1 MSDIIIE
8 IVEISKGEKFL
19 ELKDIEKIRHNI
31 NEFDLYSLQ
40 ELLREEEE
48 ESVNSEN
55 DIIDEN

>member
-31 NEFDLYSLQ
+31 NEFDLYSL
-40 ELLREEEE
+40 
-48 ESVNSEN
+48 
-55 DIIDEN
+55 